1 MSIPSDVET
10 AARKRRIR
18 TIGYAAWGGVILA
31 FALLALAVVNPGWLG
46 GSTPIGSSAI
56 AIGGPFTLTD
66 QNGERIT
73 EKTFL
78 GKPTAYFFGFT
89 NCPDACPTTL
99 MDMSERLKAL
109 GPDGDKFN
117 VLFVSLDPARDTPA
131 LLKTYLES
139 FDPRIRAATG
149 TEAEVKDMAA
159 KFRVYYR
166 KVGEGD
172 SYSIDHSAAVYLM
185 NAKGDLVTLIDYKAS
200 LEEAL
205 AKMRRA
211 LNS

>member
-1 MSIPSDVET
+1 MSTPNEVGSV
-10 AARKRRIR
+10 AGKRRIR
-18 TIGYAAWGGVILA
+18 AVGYAAWGGVILA
-31 FALLALAVVNPGWLG
+31 LVLLAIAAGNSGWFG
-46 GSTPIGSSAI
+46 GGAPSGSSI

-99 MDMSERLKAL
+99 MDMTERLKAL

-149 TEAEVKDMAA
+149 TDAEVRDMAS

-172 SYSIDHSAAVYLM
+172 SYSIDHSTAVYLM
-185 NAKGDLVTLIDYKAS
+185 NAEGELVTLIDYKAS
-200 LEEAL
+200 KEEAL
-205 AKMRRA
+205 EKMRRA